1 MKTIGCVSKIVI
13 LIGLISIYGVNAQGP
28 VGAPAPTVSVGPAIA
43 PISGPPAAPIAP
55 ASVPSSSVTPAAAPA
70 LPGFIPALAPF
81 DALVPSP
88 VSRPPT
94 PSPAQAPT
102 PTRGPTNAPVPA
114 SRPVFAPIPVPNAPS
129 AFPAT
134 ATPPPSVLSVSQH
147 SAPFMKISLALQ
159 FRLCLLELSSL
170 SVILFCL
177 CFRGR
182 QVLTHLCK
190 WLDRPQGSCSSWLQS
205 SWQLYFGRHI
215 RCASM
220 AARLDSDDK
229 FVILQ
234 MIYRHIT
241 WWTTMSPGNFTRER
255 LADILN
261 RPRTSKIVVSWIISL
276 NIIKSA

>member
-1 MKTIGCVSKIVI
+1 MADSMKTIGCVSKIVI

-134 ATPPPSVLSVSQH
+134 ATPPPSVLSGQT
-147 SAPFMKISLALQ
+147 SANASVQMTGPSARFMLLLA
-159 FRLCLLELSSL
+159 S
-170 SVILFCL
+170 I
-177 CFRGR
+177 
-182 QVLTHLCK
+182 VLTALL
-190 WLDRPQGSCSSWLQS
+190 W
-205 SWQLYFGRHI
+205 
-215 RCASM
+215 
-220 AARLDSDDK
+220 
-229 FVILQ
+229 
-234 MIYRHIT
+234 
-241 WWTTMSPGNFTRER
+241 
-255 LADILN
+255 
-261 RPRTSKIVVSWIISL
+261 
-276 NIIKSA
+276 